1 MCALHLPRLQKSGHA
16 HAPPSDAKLRASCST
31 SGARGAS
38 EVARRNFVLLA
49 GGGAGAS
56 QCSWKLHAGGQR
68 MMARAVSAAKHGR
81 LCHDRLA
88 APIASTRACCP
99 WRGVSICDVCR
110 VQLRDASP
118 MWSLHQSR
126 AYSAR
131 GWWWCLRV
139 GRAPPT
145 HGAWA
150 TRTAHGRREQ
160 GARARSVGGEKRENL
175 KGDTGDGTRC
185 ARARLGAARRR
196 AARRRVP

>member
-56 QCSWKLHAGGQR
+56 QCSRKLHAGGRR

-99 WRGVSICDVCR
+99 LRGVSICDVCR
-110 VQLRDASP
+110 VQLRDVAYVVAPPVACVQRARLVVVS
-118 MWSLHQSR
+118 SSR
-126 AYSAR
+126 AGAPHAR
-131 GWWWCLRV
+131 RV
-139 GRAPPT
+139 GDEN
-145 HGAWA
+145 GAWA
-150 TRTAHGRREQ
+150 TR
-160 GARARSVGGEKRENL
+160 ARSPGEEW
-175 KGDTGDGTRC
+175 
-185 ARARLGAARRR
+185 AARS
-196 AARRRVP
+196 ARPREPQG

>member
-110 VQLRDASP
+110 VQLRDGRLCGRST
-118 MWSLHQSR
+118 SR
-126 AYSAR
+126 VRTARAAGGGVFESGGRPPRTAR
-131 GWWWCLRV
+131 GRRERRMGDESKEP
-139 GRAPPT
+139 GR
-145 HGAWA
+145 GAWA
-150 TRTAHGRREQ
+150 ARSARTSRVTQATARD
-160 GARARSVGGEKRENL
+160 ARAR
-175 KGDTGDGTRC
+175 D
-185 ARARLGAARRR
+185 
-196 AARRRVP
+196 